1 MTLLRW
7 ILLVAG
13 IVALTLFVLAN
24 PAPLPVHLW
33 PGGWM
38 FEAAGWQVLLATA
51 LVGFAVGAALVWL
64 AHVPRMRRLA
74 RLERSAALLKGE
86 LEAAKGV
93 TAPPAAPARRAVAPT
108 GTAVAVR

>member
-7 ILLVAG
+7 VLLAAG

-24 PAPLPVHLW
+24 PEPLPVHLW
-33 PGGWM
+33 PGGWV
-38 FEAAGWQVLLATA
+38 FQAPGWQILLATA
-51 LVGFAVGAALVWL
+51 LVGFAAGAAVVWL
-64 AHVPRMRRLA
+64 AHVPQMRRLA

-93 TAPPAAPARRAVAPT
+93 TAAPSPRRSAPP

>member
-13 IVALTLFVLAN
+13 IMALTLFVLAN
-24 PAPLPVHLW
+24 QGTLPVHLW

-38 FEAAGWQVLLATA
+38 FEAPGWQVLLATA
-51 LVGFAVGAALVWL
+51 LVGFVVGAAVVWL

-93 TAPPAAPARRAVAPT
+93 TAAPPSSPRRSAPA
-108 GTAVAVR
+108 GTALAVR

>member
-24 PAPLPVHLW
+24 PETLPVHLW
-33 PGGWM
+33 PGGWV
-38 FEAAGWQVLLATA
+38 FQAPGWQILLATA
-51 LVGFAVGAALVWL
+51 LVGFVVGAAVVWL
-64 AHVPRMRRLA
+64 AHVPQMRRLA
-74 RLERSAALLKGE
+74 RLERSASLLKGE

-93 TAPPAAPARRAVAPT
+93 TAPTASAPRRSAPT